1 MSLFSKIKEGIKS
14 MIGIKD
20 IENKLNVS
28 VAMSTT
34 MQNGIYTWVQ
44 MYMNKSP
51 WLHEP
56 DEQDN
61 IRVVSLGLP
70 ALIASEKARTALLE
84 FKSEITT
91 PTEEVEEP
99 NPDYKDPPDTE
110 LNIWGQEVPKVVSPT
125 ITKDKP
131 TTSTDRA
138 DYLNEQYKKLKT
150 EIRRKLEYGIAFGGL
165 VIKPYI
171 VTTKSIKGEDVTT
184 IEFDYVRA
192 DCFYPLSFDSKGMI
206 TECIFIQPR
215 IDKDVTYYRVEY
227 HKWENNTATII
238 NKAYKSNNVQSA
250 MGELLKPGTFNFGK
264 PIPLTEVAEWSSLQE
279 KTVINDID
287 RPLYAYFK
295 MPEANTLD
303 LTSPLGVSGY
313 SRAKSL
319 IKDADMQ
326 YSRLLWEYEAGE
338 MAVNVDRDAF
348 RWMNDPESQDQ
359 IKGKSKLGKMQDR
372 LYRQL
377 DVGEGELFEPYAPTL
392 RDANYQSGLNEILMR
407 IEDVCS
413 ISRGT
418 LSDVTQE
425 AKTATEIKILKQRS
439 YQANADIQEALE
451 NTLRDTVY
459 IMNALC
465 TLYKITPEGDYD
477 VSFEW
482 DDSILVDVDTE
493 LQKRLTLMQNGLAS
507 KLENRMWYFGE
518 TERQA
523 QEALDKINEDN
534 KTEAENDLA
543 NFAAFSDDEDNE
555 TKTQTPG
562 QKKQVEGKE
571 KEKE

>member
-1 MSLFSKIKEGIKS
+1 MSLFSKIKEGVKS

-28 VAMSTT
+28 VAMSTQ

-44 MYMNKSP
+44 MYMGKAP
-51 WLHEP
+51 WIHEP
-56 DEQDN
+56 DPEDTT
-61 IRVVSLGLP
+61 RVVSLGLP

-110 LNIWGQEVPKVVSPT
+110 LNMWGQEVPKVVPPT
-125 ITKDKP
+125 IKTDKP
-131 TTSTDRA
+131 VSGVERA
-138 DYLNEQYKKLKT
+138 EYLNEQYDKLKK
-150 EIRRKLEYGIAFGGL
+150 ELRRKLEYGIAFGGL

-171 VTTKSIKGEDVTT
+171 VTTKDLKGQDVTT
-184 IEFDYVRA
+184 IEFDFVRA
-192 DCFYPLSFDSKGMI
+192 DCFYPLAFNNKGDI

-227 HKWENNTATII
+227 HKWENNTATVI
-238 NKAYKSNNVQSA
+238 NKAYKSNNVKTT
-250 MGELLKPGTFNFGK
+250 MGEMLQAGSFNFGK
-264 PIPLTEVAEWSSLQE
+264 PIALTEVPEWSALQE
-279 KTVINDID
+279 KTVIKNID
-287 RPLYAYFK
+287 RPLYAYFR

-338 MAVNVDRDAF
+338 MALNVDRDAF
-348 RWMNDPESQDQ
+348 RWLTDGD
-359 IKGKSKLGKMQDR
+359 GDHGHSKLGVMQQR
-372 LYRQL
+372 LYRQV
-377 DVGEGELFEPYAPTL
+377 DIEQGELFEPYAPTL
-392 RDANYQSGLNEILMR
+392 RDTNYTAGLNEILMR
-407 IEDVCS
+407 IEDVCA

-418 LSDVTQE
+418 ISDVTQE

-439 YQANADIQEALE
+439 YQANADIQQALE
-451 NTLRDTVY
+451 STLRDVVY

-465 TLYKITPEGDYD
+465 DMYEITPSGEYD

-482 DDSILVDVDTE
+482 DDSILVDVDVE
-493 LQKRLTLMQNGLAS
+493 LQKRITLMQNGLTS

-543 NFAAFSDDEDNE
+543 NFATFAGGEDDTDE
-555 TKTQTPG
+555 TPPVKN
-562 QKKQVEGKE
+562 KKENAKQNKE
-571 KEKE
+571 QEEK